1 MKRAGRSLW
10 GGGRAQPGACGLPL
24 EAYRFRGMKCELLLQ
39 ADVSNVGPTRELSK
53 SPGWSDAGF

>member
-1 MKRAGRSLW
+1 M
-10 GGGRAQPGACGLPL
+10 QPGACGLPL

-39 ADVSNVGPTRELSK
+39 ADVSNVGPARELSK